1 MGGTGAG
8 ARANIELV
16 RDYLMKSKKKMRVKW
31 TGPAA
36 ATGYPYS
43 LTLYFNNVQFTSG
56 SPNIGGAQ
64 RVGFDLQFMAQRA
77 LAVPTGFP
85 SGYTK
90 ALTVELINQ
99 RTTVAMS

>member
-1 MGGTGAG
+1 MGGSD
-8 ARANIELV
+8 RSNVELF
-16 RDYLMKSKKKMRVKW
+16 RNQLLKTKKKMRIKW

-43 LTLYFNNVQFTSG
+43 LTLYFNNVQFTAG

-64 RVGFDLQFMAQRA
+64 RVGFDLQFKAARA
-77 LAVPTGFP
+77 LAIPTGFP
-85 SGYTK
+85 TGYTK

-99 RTTVAMS
+99 RTTEAMA